1 MHRLLVLLAVSV
13 TFWGC
18 ATASRDRGWLAQSVR
33 ARTGHALGPA
43 TSEGRAAM
51 PLGVSVADG
60 LSADDAVAIALW
72 RSPALQAELTALD
85 TALADFDEASRPA
98 NPRINLLAP
107 IDPRQLSAILFL
119 PIEAIWQTPYRAAA
133 ANRELERVS
142 ESMIHVVLNVERDVR
157 IAHVDAY
164 LAMRRVRA
172 YEPLVATWSDAARL
186 AEARARAG
194 DIAPAQ
200 ASAVRAEALLA
211 TDARRRS
218 LHDARVANV
227 RLLALIGVP
236 WPNVPTLV
244 AAPVSTSR
252 ASASELLTQA
262 MRQRADL
269 RAAELA
275 IHAAAARGRWEHARV
290 LTLVATI
297 DTQAD
302 RGALVPHPSVGVQN
316 FELPI
321 FNQNQG
327 GVGRADASLT
337 RAIHQYAATRIA
349 VTAEVLSAWEIVERA
364 EESLGTYDE
373 ILSALS
379 EASGASTRSFE
390 NGAES
395 YIVVVDALRR
405 SAEAQLRRVELEA
418 ELVRAQ
424 AELDRAVGGRASG
437 EML

>member
-172 YEPLVATWSDAARL
+172 YEPLVATWSDAAPRRGAGESWRHCACTGIRRACRSL
-186 AEARARAG
+186 ACDGRATT
-194 DIAPAQ
+194 
-200 ASAVRAEALLA
+200 LF
-211 TDARRRS
+211 ARRSGRQCS
-218 LHDARVANV
+218 LAR
-227 RLLALIGVP
+227 
-236 WPNVPTLV
+236 T
-244 AAPVSTSR
+244 
-252 ASASELLTQA
+252 
-262 MRQRADL
+262 
-269 RAAELA
+269 
-275 IHAAAARGRWEHARV
+275 
-290 LTLVATI
+290 
-297 DTQAD
+297 D
-302 RGALVPHPSVGVQN
+302 RGAVAERPYARSCARQHEPCFSVRV
-316 FELPI
+316 
-321 FNQNQG
+321 
-327 GVGRADASLT
+327 AHASDAPARGLT
-337 RAIHQYAATRIA
+337 RSGTCDSRSG
-349 VTAEVLSAWEIVERA
+349 SARPM
-364 EESLGTYDE
+364 
-373 ILSALS
+373 
-379 EASGASTRSFE
+379 GARTCADSRC
-390 NGAES
+390 
-395 YIVVVDALRR
+395 D
-405 SAEAQLRRVELEA
+405 
-418 ELVRAQ
+418 
-424 AELDRAVGGRASG
+424 D
-437 EML
+437 

>member
-1 MHRLLVLLAVSV
+1 
-13 TFWGC
+13 
-18 ATASRDRGWLAQSVR
+18 
-33 ARTGHALGPA
+33 
-43 TSEGRAAM
+43 
-51 PLGVSVADG
+51 
-60 LSADDAVAIALW
+60 
-72 RSPALQAELTALD
+72 
-85 TALADFDEASRPA
+85 
-98 NPRINLLAP
+98 
-107 IDPRQLSAILFL
+107 
-119 PIEAIWQTPYRAAA
+119 
-133 ANRELERVS
+133 
-142 ESMIHVVLNVERDVR
+142 
-157 IAHVDAY
+157 
-164 LAMRRVRA
+164 
-172 YEPLVATWSDAARL
+172 
-186 AEARARAG
+186 
-194 DIAPAQ
+194 
-200 ASAVRAEALLA
+200 
-211 TDARRRS
+211 
-218 LHDARVANV
+218 
-227 RLLALIGVP
+227 
-236 WPNVPTLV
+236 
-244 AAPVSTSR
+244 
-252 ASASELLTQA
+252 